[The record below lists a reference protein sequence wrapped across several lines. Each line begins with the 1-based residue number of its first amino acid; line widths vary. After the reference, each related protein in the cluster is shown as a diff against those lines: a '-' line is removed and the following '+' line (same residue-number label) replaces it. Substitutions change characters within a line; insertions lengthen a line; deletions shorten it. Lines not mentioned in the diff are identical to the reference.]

1 MKFIRLEHRNG
12 FGFINLDNIIRMNF
26 EKPHKLIIELPR
38 NQYYIAT
45 YTLPDNVDIESIN
58 NQFTE
63 FLTDKSLNIFA
74 ITIKDFIKGDN
85 TNG

>member
-1 MKFIRLEHRNG
+1 MKFIRLEYRNS
-12 FGFINLDNIIRMNF
+12 FEFINLEYIIRMTF
-26 EKPHKLIIELPR
+26 EKPHQLIIELSR
-38 NQYYIAT
+38 NQHYIAT

-74 ITIKDFIKGDN
+74 ITIKITQRLRFI
-85 TNG
+85 